1 MMMDQQIKSMVKLK
15 SICHGDNI
23 SNALWKKNKNYIA
36 VVALTLSRVK
46 I

>member
-1 MMMDQQIKSMVKLK
+1 MDQQIKTMVKLK
-15 SICHGDNI
+15 SYVMGIIFQMLHG
-23 SNALWKKNKNYIA
+23 KNKNYI

>member
-1 MMMDQQIKSMVKLK
+1 MDQQIKTMVKLK

-23 SNALWKKNKNYIA
+23 SNAPWKKKNKNYI